1 MVSAAGWFC
10 WDPDGGFVGIGAAG
24 SNGKSALSAGHDGSA
39 GRHRRTRPGAGS
51 PTFDCVSAWAS
62 VGADAYESASLPD
75 QLELGHVGQLN
86 RVRSQ
91 LSDYLAA
98 PYADHPGAGTEP
110 PSSFGAGHAVDV
122 DAPQQCDSR
131 IVHQAQQAAGL

>member
-1 MVSAAGWFC
+1 MVSAAGLVLLG
-10 WDPDGGFVGIGAAG
+10 PGGGFVGIGAAG
-24 SNGKSALSAGHDGSA
+24 SNAKSTLSAGHDGPAGGLDVRGRVLGRRLSTA
-39 GRHRRTRPGAGS
+39 CSRGQLWPGRH
-51 PTFDCVSAWAS
+51 
-62 VGADAYESASLPD
+62 ESALLPN

-98 PYADHPGAGTEP
+98 PYADHPRAGMEP

-122 DAPQQCDSR
+122 DAP
-131 IVHQAQQAAGL
+131 